1 METGTATTF
10 AGYETLRDS
19 RQGDPVTAEETGMRR
34 LATIAIMLM
43 AVTLPTGS
51 GLGRT
56 QSPSL
61 SAPRLQASV
70 EIDSRDVFI
79 YRYALENGAASTA
92 AIQKMT
98 IDISLPAG
106 ASRLSASG
114 LAHGPGYFVAE
125 LSLQSR
131 TLTTGEAIAVG
142 LSAPQPG
149 WRTTV
154 GTNATA
160 RWIASNDSA
169 LIRPRQ
175 RLGGFS
181 LASHGPPSL
190 RRFTVAP
197 YIDPRLAPVDPPQPD
212 ALEVERFEQEFNDY
226 VESQSVTGFTLAPS
240 ALKAM
245 TPDAL
250 LANLASQ
257 VAQARTLRWIS
268 NDAMTRNVTDKLQA
282 ARTAIARS
290 QVDASGNI
298 LGGLRTEVAALSG
311 KGFTSEAVALVDL
324 NVQYA
329 LRLLANR

>member
-1 METGTATTF
+1 
-10 AGYETLRDS
+10 
-19 RQGDPVTAEETGMRR
+19 MRR
-34 LATIAIMLM
+34 LATMAVMLV
-43 AVTLPTGS
+43 AVTLPTGL
-51 GLGRT
+51 GLARA
-56 QSPSL
+56 QSPLL

-70 EIDSRDVFI
+70 EIDPRDVFI

-92 AIQKMT
+92 AIWRMT

-106 ASRLSASG
+106 ASRPSALG
-114 LAHGPGYFVAE
+114 VAHGPGYFVAE
-125 LSLQSR
+125 LSMPGR
-131 TLTTGEAIAVG
+131 ALTTGEAIAVG

-154 GTNATA
+154 GTDATA
-160 RWIASNDSA
+160 RWIAVNNTA
-169 LIRPRQ
+169 LISPKQ
-175 RLGGFS
+175 RLAGFS

-197 YIDPRLAPVDPPQPD
+197 YIDPQLAPVEPPQPD
-212 ALEVERFEQEFNDY
+212 ALERERFEQDFEQY
-226 VESQSVTGFTLAPS
+226 VESQSVTGLTLAPS

-290 QVDASGNI
+290 QVGAARKM
-298 LGGLRTEVAALSG
+298 LGALRTEVAALSG
-311 KGFTSEAVALVDL
+311 KGFTSEAVALVDV
-324 NVQYA
+324 NVQYV
-329 LRLLANR
+329 LRLLAKR